1 MVWTRA
7 CFCCEFS
14 SVCCDA
20 ETASLPSP
28 SLFIAWRL
36 LMHDWSPVSL
46 SSGAGGGGSAR
57 PRSVW
62 NIRSGWEKANPFAET
77 VESRPSKHLRSTV
90 QTSSQQSFTGANGLT
105 CTYRLW
111 FFGGFLLLAIS
122 YVLQSVHSRG
132 CVDCMAVA
140 LWGAGRHSVGRRS
153 ILFNLGHLTHKAW
166 RAHPWELWSLLHW
179 RQSARPPPLRIN
191 YICLRC
197 PGV

>member
-20 ETASLPSP
+20 DTASLPSP

-46 SSGAGGGGSAR
+46 GSGAPPDLAVFETSAGVEKKQILLPQRWKVVPQNASDPLCKPARSRASLVRTGLHARADSVFWGGGSL
-57 PRSVW
+57 V
-62 NIRSGWEKANPFAET
+62 
-77 VESRPSKHLRSTV
+77 
-90 QTSSQQSFTGANGLT
+90 
-105 CTYRLW
+105 
-111 FFGGFLLLAIS
+111 AIS

-140 LWGAGRHSVGRRS
+140 FWGAGRHSVGRRS